1 MVLKQFWRVAN
12 NLMEKNL
19 METLFNKNDIAS
31 QVETLE
37 YNLTNSN
44 RQKFYR
50 AISLFV
56 DMTEETPIYEAI
68 CKLNN
73 AEIEGLI
80 TQLNKYGFE
89 LV

>member
-1 MVLKQFWRVAN
+1 
-12 NLMEKNL
+12 
-19 METLFNKNDIAS
+19 METLFNKNDVAL
-31 QVETLE
+31 QVEALE

-50 AISLFV
+50 AISLFL
-56 DMTEETPIYEAI
+56 DMSEETPIYESI

-73 AEIEGLI
+73 VEIEGLI
-80 TQLNKYGFE
+80 NQLNKYGFE